1 MRFGFEA
8 PHRDPSSIVGNIN
21 KNSREEV
28 NFFPTFFVHI
38 EINTYLCGSIKT

>member
-1 MRFGFEA
+1 MIL
-8 PHRDPSSIVGNIN
+8 H

-38 EINTYLCGSIKT
+38 EIYTYLCGSIKT